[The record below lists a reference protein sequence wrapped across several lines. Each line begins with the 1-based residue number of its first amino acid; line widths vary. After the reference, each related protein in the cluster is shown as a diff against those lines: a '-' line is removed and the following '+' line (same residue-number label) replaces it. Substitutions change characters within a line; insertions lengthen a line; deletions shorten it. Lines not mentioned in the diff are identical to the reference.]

1 MKDEDIRGHKQ
12 EVIKII
18 EQQIEV
24 VNNGVLEIYR
34 KISDL
39 ILTFFEP
46 QAQYSLPEMDFHKSY
61 LKNLLPQSNKPIQT
75 AS

>member
-39 ILTFFEP
+39 ILTFF
-46 QAQYSLPEMDFHKSY
+46 
-61 LKNLLPQSNKPIQT
+61 
-75 AS
+75 